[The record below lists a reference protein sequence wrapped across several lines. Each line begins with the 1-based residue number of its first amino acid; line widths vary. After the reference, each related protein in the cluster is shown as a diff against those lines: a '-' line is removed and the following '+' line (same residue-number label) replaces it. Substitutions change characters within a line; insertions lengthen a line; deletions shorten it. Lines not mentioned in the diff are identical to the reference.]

1 MKNILFIGN
10 SFTYFNDMPFSIFQ
24 KICDATNISV
34 SLKSITCGGYRLSQF
49 ADPENEYGK
58 QVLYELEN
66 APFDIVILQE
76 QSRTPVTNFDIFY
89 SGAKN
94 LVAKAKEK
102 GAEVFLYQTWG
113 YKEGHN
119 LLPDCGGSTS
129 VMASKLKE
137 GYVKAAELLDIN
149 VSPVG
154 DAFLDV
160 HTNSDINLYN
170 PDLFHPSLEGSTL
183 AALVLFS
190 SIFKMKTSD
199 IYFESSLDENIT
211 KYLKAFADKVNT

>member
-10 SFTYFNDMPFSIFQ
+10 SFTYFNDMPFSIFK
-24 KICDATNISV
+24 KICDATDISV
-34 SLKSITCGGYRLSQF
+34 LVKSITCGGYRLSQF

-58 QVLYELEN
+58 QVLFELEN
-66 APFDIVILQE
+66 NSFDIVILQE

-89 SGAKN
+89 SGAEK
-94 LVAKAKEK
+94 LVTMAKSK
-102 GAEVFLYQTWG
+102 GAEVYLYQTWG

-119 LLPDCGGSTS
+119 LLPECGGSTS

-137 GYVKAAELLDIN
+137 GYCKAAEILNIN
-149 VSPVG
+149 VCPVG

-160 HTNSDINLYN
+160 HTNSDIDLYN

-199 IYFESSLDENIT
+199 ITFESPLDENTI
-211 KYLKAFADKVNT
+211 KYLKSSADKVKI

>member
-10 SFTYFNDMPFSIFQ
+10 SFTFFNDMPFSIFQ
-24 KICDATNISV
+24 KICEGADISV
-34 SLKSITCGGYRLSQF
+34 SIKSITCGGYRLCQF

-58 QVLYELEN
+58 QVFNEFESN
-66 APFDIVILQE
+66 PIDIVILQE

-89 SGAKN
+89 SGAEK
-94 LVAKAKEK
+94 LVAMAKAK
-102 GAEVFLYQTWG
+102 GAEVYLYQTWG

-119 LLPDCGGSTS
+119 LLPDCGGTTA
-129 VMASKLKE
+129 VMASKLKD
-137 GYVKAAELLDIN
+137 GYCKAAELLGIN

-170 PDLFHPSLEGSTL
+170 PDLFHPSPEGSTL

-190 SIFKMKTSD
+190 TIFKKKTSD
-199 IYFESSLDENIT
+199 IAFESSLDENT
-211 KYLKAFADKVNT
+211 VKYLKASADNVNI